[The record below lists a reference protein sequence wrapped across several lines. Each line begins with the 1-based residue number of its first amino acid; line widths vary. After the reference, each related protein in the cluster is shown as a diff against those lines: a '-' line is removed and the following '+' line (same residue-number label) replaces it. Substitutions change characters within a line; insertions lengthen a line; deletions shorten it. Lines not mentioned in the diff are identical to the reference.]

1 MIDWL
6 NSHIAYWHWIV
17 AGLLLAGLEIFV
29 PSFVLVWFGLAAVVV
44 GLLLVLVPMGVTA
57 QLLLWAALS
66 VVFVALWHK
75 FVSPRMRDRTL
86 AGMSRE
92 AIIGQTAIVVRYNAD
107 SGRGLLK
114 FPAPIMGSEE
124 WDFICEGKLASGDRV
139 TVTEL
144 SGNAVIVRPQG

>member
-6 NSHIAYWHWIV
+6 NTHLAYWHWIV
-17 AGLLLAGLEIFV
+17 AGLLLAGLEVFV
-29 PSFVLVWFGLAAVVV
+29 PSFVLLWFGASAVVV
-44 GLLLVLVPMGVTA
+44 GLLMLLVPLGVTV
-57 QLLLWAALS
+57 QLFLWVTLS

-92 AIIGQTAIVVRYNAD
+92 AIIGQAGIVIRHDAS

-114 FPAPIMGSEE
+114 FPAPIMGSDE
-124 WDFICEGKLASGDRV
+124 WNFICEGKLVSGDRV

-144 SGNAVIVRPQG
+144 SGNSVIVRPQR